1 MPNTITTTV
10 DLTYLRVG
18 VSLSADPLSE
28 NRPTLMYRV
37 HQDGSRNLVRGMS
50 DLSGGVA
57 FGWDYEAPL
66 GVPFG
71 YEWIDLG
78 LVLATTDTDTV
89 LPAPAWDYASLTVP
103 GLPSFGGQIIPAGKP
118 VIRRPRPT
126 ATLSVIGRTVPI
138 VKSDVMKAP
147 AFTLDVHTLTDAD
160 AYTLSATLSVA
171 SVLLLRMPGTRVTDW
186 CYVSL
191 VGDVEEKPG
200 VFYKDRPDS
209 GRSDGQFST
218 WTLPFQVVDSPVGGV
233 FGDPTATYQASLDQF
248 ATYADRAAAHS
259 TYLDAL
265 RG

>member
-1 MPNTITTTV
+1 MPITTSV

-18 VSLSADPLSE
+18 VSLSTSPFAE
-28 NRPTLMYRV
+28 NRPTMMYRV
-37 HQDGSRNLVRGMS
+37 HPDGSRNLVRGMS
-50 DLSGGVA
+50 GLSGGAA

-66 GVPFG
+66 GVPLS
-71 YEWIDLG
+71 YEWIEESL
-78 LVLATTDTDTV
+78 LAVTDTETV

-118 VIRRPRPT
+118 QIRRPRPT
-126 ATLSVIGRTVPI
+126 ATLNVIGRGVPI

-147 AFTLDVHTLTDAD
+147 AFTLDVHTVTDAD
-160 AYTLSATLSVA
+160 AYMLSATIGVA
-171 SVLLLRMPGTRVTDW
+171 PVLLLRMPGTRVTDW
-186 CYVSL
+186 CYVTL

-200 VFYKDRPDS
+200 VFYKDRP
-209 GRSDGQFST
+209 GSDRIDGEFST

-248 ATYADRAAAHS
+248 PTYADRAGAHS